1 MSRTYRNTNNIPRKY
16 RFQLCAYNKKY
27 EVKTFTHYFF
37 NEEKLSELFS
47 SRSHGIAKK
56 ICDFIIS
63 ENAYDFRNLARIRA
77 IDFFGI
83 NFRFRCWNSE
93 TLFKTFSHNEVCEML
108 EDNILL
114 SKTFERKVY
123 IEDKFSDNDNREG
136 FWIYKTKGYIGNY
149 RVSQGAKADK
159 RQIDRG
165 IDCSRFDGLLDYE
178 FADVWQTKEELEFEQ
193 DYGFH
198 DFQHEMEYFHG
209 VFWEECQSEENQE
222 FPHIH
227 SLRKK
232 TACRPIWDD
241 KISTGF
247 IKKYPNKKFRE
258 SIRFIGTYI

>member
-63 ENAYDFRNLARIRA
+63 ENAYNFRNLDCIRA

-93 TLFKTFSHNEVCEML
+93 TLFKTFSYNEVCEML

-159 RQIDRG
+159 RQI
-165 IDCSRFDGLLDYE
+165 
-178 FADVWQTKEELEFEQ
+178 EE
-193 DYGFH
+193 GK
-198 DFQHEMEYFHG
+198 
-209 VFWEECQSEENQE
+209 W